1 MSAALF
7 SSSASPVRAV
17 ARLLVVDD
25 DPQIRDL
32 LSDYL
37 RESGFDVATAAD
49 GVQMWAQLA
58 AQPVDVVVLDLMLP
72 GEDGLSLCRQL
83 HARGDVSVV
92 MLTSRSTLL
101 DRIVGL
107 EVGADDYLPK
117 PFDPRELLARV
128 KAVLRRGPRLPPG
141 SAHTGGMPMPGTS
154 AASTASNGSAHSVA
168 SVTSVASAPSDA
180 VTRPAPNGAMTS
192 TPQTRAASPH
202 TPASQATYF
211 DFDGWRLDTLARQLI
226 SPEGRVITLGGS
238 DYRTLQALVMHPHR
252 PLSRDFLLDCA
263 FGRHGAANDR
273 AIDVCV
279 SRLRAH
285 LNTRAR
291 PSPLIRTVRNEGY
304 MLAADVVASS
314 V

>member
-1 MSAALF
+1 MSAPS
-7 SSSASPVRAV
+7 SSSASPARAV

-49 GVQMWAQLA
+49 GTQMWAQLA
-58 AQPVDVVVLDLMLP
+58 AQPADAVVLDLMLP

-128 KAVLRRGPRLPPG
+128 KAVLRRGPRLPSR
-141 SAHTGGMPMPGTS
+141 SAHAGTLPVC
-154 AASTASNGSAHSVA
+154 AAPQGHGV
-168 SVTSVASAPSDA
+168 
-180 VTRPAPNGAMTS
+180 RPAQP
-192 TPQTRAASPH
+192 TRASSQP
-202 TPASQATYF
+202 TPPSQAAYF

-238 DYRTLQALVMHPHR
+238 DYRTLQALVTHPHR

-304 MLAADVVASS
+304 MLAADVVSSS

>member
-1 MSAALF
+1 MSAAP
-7 SSSASPVRAV
+7 SSSPVSPARPV
-17 ARLLVVDD
+17 ARLLIVDD

-58 AQPVDVVVLDLMLP
+58 AMPADVVVLDLMLP

-117 PFDPRELLARV
+117 PFDPRELLARI

-141 SAHTGGMPMPGTS
+141 SAQAGTS
-154 AASTASNGSAHSVA
+154 DGAMAAR
-168 SVTSVASAPSDA
+168 A
-180 VTRPAPNGAMTS
+180 VPVSSSPAPHPAP
-192 TPQTRAASPH
+192 PQP
-202 TPASQATYF
+202 SQAAYF

-285 LNTRAR
+285 LDTRAR

-304 MLAADVVASS
+304 MLAADVVASH

>member
-1 MSAALF
+1 MT
-7 SSSASPVRAV
+7 SSPPSPTSPAH
-17 ARLLVVDD
+17 ARLLIVDD

-58 AQPVDVVVLDLMLP
+58 ARPADVVVLDLMLP

-83 HARGDVSVV
+83 HARGDVCVV

-141 SAHTGGMPMPGTS
+141 SAQAAATS
-154 AASTASNGSAHSVA
+154 AMGSAPPGAPSA
-168 SVTSVASAPSDA
+168 SSAPGGPS
-180 VTRPAPNGAMTS
+180 APVPHARAFSS
-192 TPQTRAASPH
+192 TPPIAPH
-202 TPASQATYF
+202 TLPSQAAFF

-285 LNTRAR
+285 LDMRAR

>member
-1 MSAALF
+1 M
-7 SSSASPVRAV
+7 SSAQPPSASSAPVATPRPA

-37 RESGFDVATAAD
+37 RESGLDVLTAAD
-49 GVQMWAQLA
+49 GQQMWAQLA
-58 AQPVDVVVLDLMLP
+58 QASVDVVVLDLMLP

-83 HARGDVSVV
+83 HARGDVSVI
-92 MLTSRSTLL
+92 MLTSRGTLL

-128 KAVLRRGPRLPPG
+128 KAILRRGPRLP
-141 SAHTGGMPMPGTS
+141 AGG
-154 AASTASNGSAHSVA
+154 AASGSPLPPPVGSVGVG
-168 SVTSVASAPSDA
+168 SVRQPPVH
-180 VTRPAPNGAMTS
+180 PAPPA
-192 TPQTRAASPH
+192 TPQRAQ
-202 TPASQATYF
+202 PAFF

-273 AIDVCV
+273 AIDVCI

-285 LNTRAR
+285 LDTRAR

-304 MLAADVVASS
+304 MLAADVMSASA
-314 V
+314 

>member
-1 MSAALF
+1 MAPARS
-7 SSSASPVRAV
+7 V

-58 AQPVDVVVLDLMLP
+58 ATPADVVVLDLMLP

-141 SAHTGGMPMPGTS
+141 STQA
-154 AASTASNGSAHSVA
+154 
-168 SVTSVASAPSDA
+168 VTSDGVMAARVVPVSSP
-180 VTRPAPNGAMTS
+180 P
-192 TPQTRAASPH
+192 TPHHSQLQP
-202 TPASQATYF
+202 SQAAYF

-285 LNTRAR
+285 LDTRAR

-304 MLAADVVASS
+304 MLAADVVASH

>member
-1 MSAALF
+1 MSSPSL
-7 SSSASPVRAV
+7 SPVRAA

-32 LSDYL
+32 LSAYL

-49 GVQMWAQLA
+49 GTQMWAQLA
-58 AQPVDVVVLDLMLP
+58 AHPADVVVLDLMLP

-128 KAVLRRGPRLPPG
+128 KAVLRRGPRIPSG
-141 SAHTGGMPMPGTS
+141 SAYATGASVAMAATPDTASQPRSPSHSSTVPTRS
-154 AASTASNGSAHSVA
+154 AAPQTQHASHAHHSAHV
-168 SVTSVASAPSDA
+168 
-180 VTRPAPNGAMTS
+180 
-192 TPQTRAASPH
+192 
-202 TPASQATYF
+202 QATYF

-285 LNTRAR
+285 LDTRAR

-304 MLAADVVASS
+304 MLAADVVTSS

>member
-1 MSAALF
+1 MSSAP
-7 SSSASPVRAV
+7 SSSAVSPVAAAHPV
-17 ARLLVVDD
+17 ARLLIVDD

-58 AQPVDVVVLDLMLP
+58 AQPTDVVVLDLMLP

-117 PFDPRELLARV
+117 PFDPRELLARI

-141 SAHTGGMPMPGTS
+141 SAQTVTPE
-154 AASTASNGSAHSVA
+154 
-168 SVTSVASAPSDA
+168 SVTAARA
-180 VTRPAPNGAMTS
+180 VPLSSPPAPH
-192 TPQTRAASPH
+192 H
-202 TPASQATYF
+202 TPPQPSQAAYF

-285 LNTRAR
+285 LDTRAR

-304 MLAADVVASS
+304 MLAADVVASH

>member
-1 MSAALF
+1 MPSALPP
-7 SSSASPVRAV
+7 SATSRPAARATRS
-17 ARLLVVDD
+17 RLLVVDD

-37 RESGFDVATAAD
+37 RDAGLDVLTAAD
-49 GVQMWAQLA
+49 GHQMWAQLS
-58 AQPVDVVVLDLMLP
+58 QTSVDVVVLDLMLP

-83 HARGDVSVV
+83 HARGDVSVI
-92 MLTSRSTLL
+92 MLTSRGTLL

-128 KAVLRRGPRLPPG
+128 KAILRRGPRLP
-141 SAHTGGMPMPGTS
+141 TGGAEHVPALPQTS
-154 AASTASNGSAHSVA
+154 ASRASLEQTPVG
-168 SVTSVASAPSDA
+168 APA
-180 VTRPAPNGAMTS
+180 
-192 TPQTRAASPH
+192 TPTPSRA
-202 TPASQATYF
+202 QAAFF

-273 AIDVCV
+273 AIDVCI

-285 LNTRAR
+285 LDTRAR

-304 MLAADVVASS
+304 MLAADVVSAS

>member
-1 MSAALF
+1 MAPARS
-7 SSSASPVRAV
+7 V

-58 AQPVDVVVLDLMLP
+58 AIPADVVVLDLMLP

-92 MLTSRSTLL
+92 MLTSRSTLF

-117 PFDPRELLARV
+117 PFDPRELLARI

-141 SAHTGGMPMPGTS
+141 STQA
-154 AASTASNGSAHSVA
+154 
-168 SVTSVASAPSDA
+168 VTSDRV
-180 VTRPAPNGAMTS
+180 M
-192 TPQTRAASPH
+192 AARGVPVSSFPTLH
-202 TPASQATYF
+202 HAQLQPSQAAYF

-285 LNTRAR
+285 LDTRAR

-304 MLAADVVASS
+304 MLAADVVASH

>member
-1 MSAALF
+1 MVPARS
-7 SSSASPVRAV
+7 V

-58 AQPVDVVVLDLMLP
+58 AMPADVVVLDLMLP

-117 PFDPRELLARV
+117 PFDPRELLARI

-141 SAHTGGMPMPGTS
+141 STQA
-154 AASTASNGSAHSVA
+154 
-168 SVTSVASAPSDA
+168 VTSDRV
-180 VTRPAPNGAMTS
+180 M
-192 TPQTRAASPH
+192 AARGVPVSSSPTLH
-202 TPASQATYF
+202 HAQLQPSQAAYF

-285 LNTRAR
+285 LDTRAR

-304 MLAADVVASS
+304 MLAADVVASH

>member
-1 MSAALF
+1 M
-7 SSSASPVRAV
+7 SSALPPSAIPRPA

-37 RESGFDVATAAD
+37 RESGLDVLTAAD
-49 GVQMWAQLA
+49 GQQMWAQLA
-58 AQPVDVVVLDLMLP
+58 QASVDVVVLDLMLP

-83 HARGDVSVV
+83 HARGDVSVI
-92 MLTSRSTLL
+92 MLTSRGTLL

-128 KAVLRRGPRLPPG
+128 KAILRRGPRLPAGGVASG
-141 SAHTGGMPMPGTS
+141 SALAQTVESGGVGGVGGVGNVGASVRQAPLN
-154 AASTASNGSAHSVA
+154 AAPSTAPQRAQ
-168 SVTSVASAPSDA
+168 
-180 VTRPAPNGAMTS
+180 PAF
-192 TPQTRAASPH
+192 
-202 TPASQATYF
+202 F

-273 AIDVCV
+273 AIDVCI

-285 LNTRAR
+285 LDTRAR

-304 MLAADVVASS
+304 MLAADVTSAGV
-314 V
+314 

>member
-1 MSAALF
+1 M
-7 SSSASPVRAV
+7 SSALPPSAIPRPA

-37 RESGFDVATAAD
+37 RESGLDVLTAAD
-49 GVQMWAQLA
+49 GQQMWAQLA
-58 AQPVDVVVLDLMLP
+58 QTSVDVVVLDLMLP

-83 HARGDVSVV
+83 HARGDVSVI
-92 MLTSRSTLL
+92 MLTSRGTLL

-128 KAVLRRGPRLPPG
+128 KAILRRGPRLPAGGVAGGAALAQTVG
-141 SAHTGGMPMPGTS
+141 SGGVGGVGGVGTS
-154 AASTASNGSAHSVA
+154 VRQTPLNAAPTA
-168 SVTSVASAPSDA
+168 APQRA
-180 VTRPAPNGAMTS
+180 QPAF
-192 TPQTRAASPH
+192 
-202 TPASQATYF
+202 F

-273 AIDVCV
+273 AIDVCI

-285 LNTRAR
+285 LDTRAR

-304 MLAADVVASS
+304 MLAADVVSAG

>member
-1 MSAALF
+1 MAPARS
-7 SSSASPVRAV
+7 V

-58 AQPVDVVVLDLMLP
+58 AIPADVVVLDLMLP

-117 PFDPRELLARV
+117 PFDPRELLARI

-141 SAHTGGMPMPGTS
+141 STQA
-154 AASTASNGSAHSVA
+154 
-168 SVTSVASAPSDA
+168 VTSD
-180 VTRPAPNGAMTS
+180 RAM
-192 TPQTRAASPH
+192 AARGVPVSSSPTLH
-202 TPASQATYF
+202 HAQLQPSQAAYF

-285 LNTRAR
+285 LDTRAR

-304 MLAADVVASS
+304 MLAADVVASH

>member
-1 MSAALF
+1 MPSALPP
-7 SSSASPVRAV
+7 SATSRPAAPAPRS
-17 ARLLVVDD
+17 RLLVVDD

-37 RESGFDVATAAD
+37 RESGLDVLTAAD
-49 GVQMWAQLA
+49 GQQMWDQLA
-58 AQPVDVVVLDLMLP
+58 QTSVDVVVLDLMLP

-83 HARGDVSVV
+83 HARGDVSVI
-92 MLTSRSTLL
+92 MLTSRGTLL

-128 KAVLRRGPRLPPG
+128 KAILRRGPRLP
-141 SAHTGGMPMPGTS
+141 AGGGGHAPALPQ
-154 AASTASNGSAHSVA
+154 
-168 SVTSVASAPSDA
+168 ASASGAGLQTTPVGA
-180 VTRPAPNGAMTS
+180 PAAPV
-192 TPQTRAASPH
+192 PPRA
-202 TPASQATYF
+202 QAAFF

-273 AIDVCV
+273 AIDVCI

-285 LNTRAR
+285 LDTRAR

-304 MLAADVVASS
+304 MLAADVVSAS

>member
-1 MSAALF
+1 MPSALPP
-7 SSSASPVRAV
+7 SATARPAARSPRS
-17 ARLLVVDD
+17 RLLVVDD

-37 RESGFDVATAAD
+37 RESGLDVLTAAD
-49 GVQMWAQLA
+49 GQQMWDQLA
-58 AQPVDVVVLDLMLP
+58 QTSVDVVVLDLMLP

-83 HARGDVSVV
+83 HARGDVSVI
-92 MLTSRSTLL
+92 MLTSRGTLL

-128 KAVLRRGPRLPPG
+128 KAILRRGPRLP
-141 SAHTGGMPMPGTS
+141 AGGAVHVPPLPQ
-154 AASTASNGSAHSVA
+154 ASTSGAGLQQTPAGVP
-168 SVTSVASAPSDA
+168 TTPAPS
-180 VTRPAPNGAMTS
+180 
-192 TPQTRAASPH
+192 RA
-202 TPASQATYF
+202 QAAFF

-273 AIDVCV
+273 AIDVCI

-285 LNTRAR
+285 LDTRAR

-304 MLAADVVASS
+304 MLAADVVSAS

>member
-1 MSAALF
+1 MAT
-7 SSSASPVRAV
+7 SPAV

-58 AQPVDVVVLDLMLP
+58 ARPADVVVLDLMLP

-83 HARGDVSVV
+83 HARGDVCVV

-141 SAHTGGMPMPGTS
+141 RSPSGAGAVPNVPNVPTLPGPHGRPAVSPSCVPAHTLHTS
-154 AASTASNGSAHSVA
+154 HT
-168 SVTSVASAPSDA
+168 APS
-180 VTRPAPNGAMTS
+180 
-192 TPQTRAASPH
+192 QAAF
-202 TPASQATYF
+202 F

-285 LNTRAR
+285 LDTRAR
-291 PSPLIRTVRNEGY
+291 ASPLIRTVRNEGY
-304 MLAADVVASS
+304 MLAADVVASG

>member
-1 MSAALF
+1 MSAAS
-7 SSSASPVRAV
+7 SSSASPARAV

-49 GVQMWAQLA
+49 GTQMWAQLA
-58 AQPVDVVVLDLMLP
+58 AQPADVVVLDLMLP

-128 KAVLRRGPRLPPG
+128 KAVLRRGPRLPSR
-141 SAHTGGMPMPGTS
+141 SAHAGTLPV
-154 AASTASNGSAHSVA
+154 AATPEGNGA
-168 SVTSVASAPSDA
+168 
-180 VTRPAPNGAMTS
+180 RPAQ
-192 TPQTRAASPH
+192 QTRASSQH
-202 TPASQATYF
+202 TPPSQAAYF

-238 DYRTLQALVMHPHR
+238 DYRTLQALVTHPHR

-285 LNTRAR
+285 LNTRTR

-304 MLAADVVASS
+304 MLAADVVGSS